1 MSERENPAPAA
12 HDRGG
17 WATEEPIDQGEHQWA
32 DWEYRTQALARVL
45 GGKGI
50 VVTDEMR
57 RGIESIP
64 APEYEVLS
72 YFERWSASFETL
84 LVEKGVLTT
93 AEIDEKMKE
102 VEARWR

>member
-1 MSERENPAPAA
+1 MSEREHPAPAA

-32 DWEYRTQALARVL
+32 DWEHRTQALARVL
-45 GGKGI
+45 RSKGI

-57 RGIESIP
+57 RGIEAIP
-64 APEYEVLS
+64 APEYEALS

-84 LVEKGVLTT
+84 LVEKGTLTT

-102 VEARWR
+102 VEARWG

>member
-1 MSERENPAPAA
+1 MSERKNPAPAA

-17 WATEEPIDQGEHQWA
+17 WSTEEPIDPGEHQWG
-32 DWEYRTQALARVL
+32 DWERRTQALARVL
-45 GGKGI
+45 GSKGI

-64 APEYEVLS
+64 GPEYEALS
-72 YFERWSASFETL
+72 YFERWSASLETL
-84 LVEKGVLTT
+84 LVEKSALTT

-102 VEARWR
+102 VEVRWG